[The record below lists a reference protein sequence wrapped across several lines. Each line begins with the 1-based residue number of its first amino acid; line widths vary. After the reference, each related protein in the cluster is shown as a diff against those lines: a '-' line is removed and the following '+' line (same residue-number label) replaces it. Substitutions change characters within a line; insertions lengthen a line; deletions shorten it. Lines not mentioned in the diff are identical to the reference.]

1 MGTGS
6 AVKGKRVC
14 KGVMLTIGKMMIVE
28 YFLPLELGDV
38 KVVLGMQWLRT
49 IDVTEVDWRVLNN
62 DDRKRNDENNN

>member
-1 MGTGS
+1 MVETMHFGVIMGTGS

-49 IDVTEVDWRVLNN
+49 IDVTEVDW
-62 DDRKRNDENNN
+62 